1 MGKGIDQNHFPGNPP
16 EQIQALVTSTQTL
29 VYRLEQFLDTG
40 VVYRTE
46 NVCLELRE
54 DVKTWHAGIEATFGR
69 WSRTPEAEQVAPL
82 KERLEKGVVQ
92 LERRI
97 ESVVNRDG
105 DNVGRQEGETFFH
118 LIGGYRG
125 VSEAAL
131 AYAGAAQ
138 VINWDHWREE
148 RFS

>member
-1 MGKGIDQNHFPGNPP
+1 MS
-16 EQIQALVTSTQTL
+16 ALSFVS
-29 VYRLEQFLDTG
+29 
-40 VVYRTE
+40 
-46 NVCLELRE
+46 
-54 DVKTWHAGIEATFGR
+54 DVKTWHDGIEDTFGR

-82 KERLEKGVVQ
+82 KERLEKGLVQ

-97 ESVVNRDG
+97 ESVINRDG
-105 DNVGRQEGETFFH
+105 GNVDRQEGETFFY

-131 AYAGAAQ
+131 AYAGVAEM
-138 VINWDHWREE
+138 INWDHWREE